1 MSKLYYKLLIPLL
14 SVGLVGLVGCD
25 GSDDE
30 TPETNLPS
38 QEVTINAQDT
48 VKFATL
54 NTETVVDLRQRV
66 QAQNSEPLLLSD
78 VKQIKGD
85 CDILSVDGLSFNINA
100 RDADVCLF
108 EYSVTPASD
117 NYTGNAKAV
126 AQVVANTNPEQ
137 GGFLPPFSRT
147 MEKNG
152 EFKFDSSNLITEA
165 GYVLDVDSLVLLNS
179 SGTNDIGEVSKKSES
194 GFTYKAPDSE
204 TIVRIYYSAINKTDN
219 IAKPGIIYIAV
230 GQNSNTFPIAQN
242 RLLPPK
248 AFADGTSI
256 IEIDK
261 SWLHDQEGDALQ
273 LVYAR
278 GNLGTTKIK
287 GDLKFKYKP
296 FSIGSENIAYVVT
309 DHNGGYG
316 VGVLSFDITSYQALY
331 TTRKTIFHPPMTT
344 YDPQLALSSGMKF
357 ETGENGLKN
366 YYPTFNHSLA
376 TAYCQTK
383 GQRLP
388 TPDELQEM
396 WTLDLG
402 EEPIF
407 TADKNKYRWHSSK
420 NYLTD
425 VPNKQVSLITGEKIT
440 SEEPGYFSCIE
451 STEPIE
457 WEFATD
463 FLNMEI
469 GQETQVF
476 QIHKDSATGNVTYR
490 DPNDYELEI
499 KVNRYILQGLD
510 MDQPGGLDVVKTTV
524 DKNTI
529 RFDTPFGPDDQY
541 INATVTDKNVPG
553 SMEVNIGIVQ
563 CKEGVL
569 PEDALRSSCIA
580 TVGSAQSDRRWTL
593 AIPISQLSGPVPTT
607 IPLTY
612 FEKGG
617 KAYVGTLEAN
627 KQEWHEYLKPTCDM
641 MNMLK
646 VDGRTTWSTG
656 ANARTEKM
664 GTPDTRQSR
673 LWVRFMWAIG
683 GEVLGYAAY
692 GQGYA
697 GNVGDYYVVNQLLD
711 GPTMRQQTP
720 GYEGALTFASC
731 VSD

>member
-14 SVGLVGLVGCD
+14 SVGLVGCD

-152 EFKFDSSNLITEA
+152 EFTFDSSNLITEA

-261 SWLHDQEGDALQ
+261 SWLHDKEGDALQ

-331 TTRKTIFHPPMTT
+331 TTWKTIFHPPMTT
-344 YDPQLALSSGMKF
+344 YDPQLALSSGMNF

-366 YYPTFNHSLA
+366 YYPIFNHSLA

-388 TPDELQEM
+388 TPDELQVM

-420 NYLTD
+420 NYLTAD
-425 VPNKQVSLITGEKIT
+425 PNKQVSLKTGEKIT

-451 STEPIE
+451 STAPIE

-476 QIHKDSATGNVTYR
+476 QIHKDPATGNVTYR
-490 DPNDYELEI
+490 DPDDYELEI
-499 KVNRYILQGLD
+499 KVNKYIMQGVD
-510 MDQPGGLDVVKTTV
+510 DAYQPGVTAVETTV
-524 DKNTI
+524 HKNTI
-529 RFDTPFGPDDQY
+529 RFDTPFGPGNQY
-541 INATVTDKNVPG
+541 INATVTDKSVAA
-553 SMEVNIGIVQ
+553 SIEVNIGIIK
-563 CKEGVL
+563 CKEDAS
-569 PEDALRSSCIA
+569 PEYALRTACIA
-580 TVGSAQSDRRWTL
+580 TVGDTKSDRRWTL
-593 AIPISQLSGPVPTT
+593 ALPISLLNGPVPTT
-607 IPLTY
+607 TPITF

-617 KAYVGTLEAN
+617 KAFVGTLKPN
-627 KQEWHEYLKPTCDM
+627 TPDWHEYLKTTCDM
-641 MNMLK
+641 MNERK
-646 VDGRTTWSTG
+646 VDGRTTWVAGTG
-656 ANARTEKM
+656 AKAHTMSVE
-664 GTPDTRQSR
+664 DTRWSKA
-673 LWVRFMWAIG
+673 WTDFMA
-683 GEVLGYAAY
+683 EVAGAGDTSNY

-697 GNVGDYYVVNQLLD
+697 GRVWDWEMTNQRGTTEYMD
-711 GPTMRQQTP
+711 VREQGKGGT
-720 GYEGALTFASC
+720 YTFASC